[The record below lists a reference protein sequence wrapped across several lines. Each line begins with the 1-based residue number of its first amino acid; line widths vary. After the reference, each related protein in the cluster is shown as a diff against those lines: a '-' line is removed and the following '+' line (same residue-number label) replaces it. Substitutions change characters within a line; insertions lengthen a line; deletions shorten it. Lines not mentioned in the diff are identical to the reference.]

1 MKKSIIFCFLLF
13 STILFAEEL
22 DGIFGIKFG
31 TNSEQTKIAMSE
43 RGWNLSNSKEDE
55 LIYKKDNGTYAS
67 LPVWSI
73 KFLFYKDK
81 LYDIY
86 IDFPFDTKT
95 EDVTN
100 AMAVITKKYSLTS
113 VSERTF
119 DYKSV
124 KILLYKWIDEK
135 GNSFETHFSFFES
148 ITCISFDFKCLTIS
162 KEKQSED
169 DKIKQDEKLRKNQS
183 ISSDL

>member
-13 STILFAEEL
+13 STTLFAEEL

-67 LPVWSI
+67 LPVEDI
-73 KFLFYKDK
+73 TLYFYKDK
-81 LYDIY
+81 LYDIF
-86 IDFPFDTKT
+86 ITFSFDIKTK
-95 EDVTN
+95 DVTN
-100 AMAVITKKYSLTS
+100 AISVIKKKYSLTYGD
-113 VSERTF
+113 EQKF
-119 DYKSV
+119 DYKD
-124 KILLYKWIDEK
+124 KIVLLYKWIDEK
-135 GNSFETHFSFFES
+135 GNSFETYFFLYES
-148 ITCISFDFKCLTIS
+148 MTITFFDLKCLTIS

-169 DKIKQDEKLRKNQS
+169 VKIKQDEKLRKNQS

>member
-13 STILFAEEL
+13 STTLFAEEL

-43 RGWNLSNSKEDE
+43 RGWNLFKSEEDE
-55 LIYKKDNGTYAS
+55 LIYEKDNGTYAS
-67 LPVWSI
+67 LPVWYI
-73 KFLFYKDK
+73 CFVFYKDK

-86 IDFPFDTKT
+86 INFPFDTKT

-100 AMAVITKKYSLTS
+100 VITVITKKFSLTN
-113 VSERTF
+113 VDKQTI
-119 DYKSV
+119 DYEGGR
-124 KILLYKWIDEK
+124 ILVYEWIDEK
-135 GNSFETHFSFFES
+135 GNSFETHFNFYESMTS
-148 ITCISFDFKCLTIS
+148 ITFEVKSLTIS

-169 DKIKQDEKLRKNQS
+169 DKIKQDEKLRKNQR